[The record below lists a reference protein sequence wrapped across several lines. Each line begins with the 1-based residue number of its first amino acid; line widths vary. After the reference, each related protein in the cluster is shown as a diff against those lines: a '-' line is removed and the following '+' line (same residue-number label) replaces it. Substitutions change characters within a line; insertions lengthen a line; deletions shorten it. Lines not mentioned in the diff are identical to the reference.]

1 MLRLEL
7 LQRLKSIPLLIL
19 MDNAFICTTMHTNWG
34 QRITWNRINRNS
46 TMTWKCSSTAWRV
59 LISFSSQILACYI
72 HLLRSQLA
80 LVEHRL
86 SQPCLPQLSPLTPWS
101 VPRVSSEFA
110 SERNWWRACDAA
122 RESKGRLQP
131 SSCIHMPPPP
141 STPESMH
148 SAFWGMSSQ
157 KLPDAREKLVECEF
171 FPIVHN
177 LHIEGPE
184 GQWPTPGYLKKQ
196 IV

>member
-101 VPRVSSEFA
+101 VPRVSSA
-110 SERNWWRACDAA
+110 
-122 RESKGRLQP
+122 G
-131 SSCIHMPPPP
+131 P
-141 STPESMH
+141 STIVVFSP
-148 SAFWGMSSQ
+148 SAHELSFWNRMLKNQTPKTLFPQLIMEVLIFPFLLYSSPDML
-157 KLPDAREKLVECEF
+157 LPLPIIAR
-171 FPIVHN
+171 P
-177 LHIEGPE
+177 
-184 GQWPTPGYLKKQ
+184 
-196 IV
+196 